1 MSTIMFAEYAK
12 FINGKLHTCDI
23 SHDNI
28 TNAKDFTSEF
38 KDFIKFYVSDS
49 IIFLKNFNQQIDFLY
64 LDSTMDMIL

>member
-1 MSTIMFAEYAK
+1 ME
-12 FINGKLHTCDI
+12 NCDI

-49 IIFLKNFNQQIDFLY
+49 IIFKKF
-64 LDSTMDMIL
+64 